1 MTLIIGICLG
11 NAYFFTIKIMY
22 KLSNLKHLCAF
33 EIETISWLCEG
44 VYFFLFGKCC
54 SFVLFPF
61 HIISVFEHY

>member
-22 KLSNLKHLCAF
+22 KLSNFKHLCAF

-44 VYFFLFGKCC
+44 VYFFVWKVLFIC
-54 SFVLFPF
+54 SFSFSYNF
-61 HIISVFEHY
+61 SF